1 MMIRDLE
8 DRTLTLRLFKGRLGL
23 LTLLGLLLSIGILSY
38 SPFAFGAGQA
48 DAQQVRPA
56 IAAVRGDRSA
66 GKTIY
71 ERYCHYCHGRKGYGD
86 GPVGTAITPHPADF
100 VHDSK
105 RMAKSDEKLF
115 KSIRDGVQRK
125 IGGEAMAMP
134 RWAHILTEKQIW
146 DVLAYIRQLES
157 SGRIREGLDVRSR
170 QGVLNPAKSKK
181 R

>member
-1 MMIRDLE
+1 MIRYLE
-8 DRTLTLRLFKGRLGL
+8 GRPRTLSLVKVRLGL
-23 LTLLGLLLSIGILSY
+23 LTFFGLLLSVGVFFG
-38 SPFAFGAGQA
+38 SPSAFGSGQA
-48 DAQQVRPA
+48 DTQTTPA
-56 IAAVRGDRSA
+56 VAGARGDRLA

-71 ERYCHYCHGRKGYGD
+71 ERYCHYCHGRQGYGD

-134 RWAHILTEKQIW
+134 RWADILTEKQTW
-146 DVLAYIRQLES
+146 DVLAYIRQLEG
-157 SGRIREGLDVRSR
+157 SGRIREGLDINSR
-170 QGVLNPAKSKK
+170 KGASVPADSKK

>member
-1 MMIRDLE
+1 MIRETE
-8 DRTLTLRLFKGRLGL
+8 DRPRSLRAIKGRWVLLALGVF
-23 LTLLGLLLSIGILSY
+23 LSSGVFHVSHL
-38 SPFAFGAGQA
+38 ALGAG
-48 DAQQVRPA
+48 R
-56 IAAVRGDRSA
+56 RGDATA
-66 GKTIY
+66 GKAIY

-115 KSIRDGVQRK
+115 KSISEGIQRK

-134 RWAHILTEKQIW
+134 RWANILTEEERW
-146 DVLAYIRQLES
+146 DVLAYIRELES
-157 SGRIREGLDVRSR
+157 AGRAREGLGSNERKGASGPV
-170 QGVLNPAKSKK
+170 KSKK